1 MGLGLKRAP
10 GSLRIGYKRENQML
24 SVPVGIFFRRTC
36 ASLAVLVL
44 ASAVMSSS
52 PAIADKPAEVLIAIG
67 DIHGDFD
74 DFTLMLKRVGLV
86 DAALHWG
93 GGKATLVQ
101 TGDLL
106 DRGPKGRQVMDLLM
120 SLEKEATTAGG
131 EVRILLG
138 NHEVMNILGD
148 LRYVPAEA
156 YASFS
161 DDESEKRRKAAYKEY
176 AAWLA
181 EHATLPAPVK
191 EPKFSATEEEWMAK
205 HPAGFL
211 EYREAMSAKGSYGT
225 WLRKHAA
232 VTQIGGTIFLHGGID
247 PDLASMKIEE
257 MNSTVREEIG
267 EFDKTKADLVKRK
280 LILPFFTIQEIS
292 MVVQAQLF
300 ADGQAAPVDE
310 EYHAKLAKLRGF
322 NGWLCMR
329 DNGPLWFRGYDE
341 WSDAEG
347 GALIEKILSAFG
359 AKHIVV
365 AHTVQK
371 TRHIRARFG
380 EKIFLIDTGMLSA
393 YWKGGRASAL
403 KLRNGVN
410 FAAEYLD
417 EQETP
422 FGEKT
427 PAPSGKEN

>member
-1 MGLGLKRAP
+1 
-10 GSLRIGYKRENQML
+10 ML
-24 SVPVGIFFRRTC
+24 SVPVGVFFRRTC
-36 ASLAVLVL
+36 ASLPVLLL
-44 ASAVMSSS
+44 ASAVLFSS
-52 PAIADKPAEVLIAIG
+52 PKIADKPPQVLIAIG

-74 DFTLMLKRVGLV
+74 DCTLLLKHLGLV
-86 DAALHWG
+86 DAALHWS

-101 TGDLL
+101 TGDLI

-120 SLEKEATTAGG
+120 SLEKEATTSGG
-131 EVRILLG
+131 EARILLG

-156 YASFS
+156 YASFADS
-161 DDESEKRRKAAYKEY
+161 ESENRRKAAYKEY

-181 EHATLPAPVK
+181 EHATLLAPIK

-205 HPAGFL
+205 HPAGFV
-211 EYREAMSAKGSYGT
+211 EYREAMSAQGSYGN
-225 WLRKHAA
+225 WLRQHAA
-232 VTQIGGTIFLHGGID
+232 VTQIGDTIFLHGGID

-257 MNSTVREEIG
+257 MNSTIREEIE
-267 EFDKTKADLVKRK
+267 EFDKTKDYLVQRK

-292 MVVQAQLF
+292 MMVQAQLF
-300 ADGQAAPVDE
+300 ADGQAASVDE

-347 GALIEKILSAFG
+347 GARIEKILSAYG

-365 AHTVQK
+365 GHTVQK

-380 EKIFLIDTGMLSA
+380 EKYF
-393 YWKGGRASAL
+393 
-403 KLRNGVN
+403 
-410 FAAEYLD
+410 
-417 EQETP
+417 
-422 FGEKT
+422 
-427 PAPSGKEN
+427 